1 MWCTFRIRK
10 QDIWLSRKIKDQF
23 NSTAHFSSFVL
34 CYNLSMFCRCCCI
47 EQPGSLFKT
56 TGCCV
61 IVLLLKFCCWG
72 LILLYVLFFML
83 LTTARMY
90 LYMLL
95 LLFWSHWMLC
105 LCCCYTD
112 ISVCFLVVVADHSLC
127 RIVGISTALI
137 YVCFIVVSN
146 HSRGVIA
153 LLLLLLYWPLCMF
166 CCCCRPQPVLY
177 CWYRY
182 CTHLCI
188 FYCCFK
194 PQPGCYCCCCC
205 CCTDLSVCF
214 VVVVAD
220 HSPGERAANQY
231 SLRPPDIHNLHIKSI
246 LFLSGRTTNVWVP
259 APPPHPS
266 P

>member
-1 MWCTFRIRK
+1 MVGVPATPTPIVEDPYKKLLGASLISNLVWRVLFCCLGMWCTFRIKK

-95 LLFWSHWMLC
+95 LLFWSLWMLC

-166 CCCCRPQPVLY
+166 CCCCCRPQPGWESCKPVFPPIP
-177 CWYRY
+177 R
-182 CTHLCI
+182 H
-188 FYCCFK
+188 
-194 PQPGCYCCCCC
+194 PQPAHQIN
-205 CCTDLSVCF
+205 F
-214 VVVVAD
+214 VSEWSN
-220 HSPGERAANQY
+220 H
-231 SLRPPDIHNLHIKSI
+231 
-246 LFLSGRTTNVWVP
+246 
-259 APPPHPS
+259 
-266 P
+266 